1 MVPKGMGQ
9 VLLAGMGIVALAL
22 VLVPA
27 ILFVGALARTVHL
40 VGMPSRIQVCVLAL
54 MDRLSR

>member
-9 VLLAGMGIVALAL
+9 VLLAGMGIVAF

-27 ILFVGALARTVHL
+27 ILFVGALARTVNL
-40 VGMPSRIQVCVLAL
+40 MGMPSRIQVCVLAL
-54 MDRLSR
+54 VDRLSR

>member
-9 VLLAGMGIVALAL
+9 VLLAGMGVVAL
-22 VLVPA
+22 VLVTA
-27 ILFVGALARTVHL
+27 ILFVGALARTVNL

>member
-9 VLLAGMGIVALAL
+9 VLLAGMGTVAF

-27 ILFVGALARTVHL
+27 ILFVGALTRTVNL
-40 VGMPSRIQVCVLAL
+40 MGMPSRIQVCVLAL
-54 MDRLSR
+54 VDRLSR